1 MAEQSIE
8 NRVAEN
14 TPTDSMVPRVWDECS
29 VGLFVVGQAGEV
41 IHWNRWMSES
51 TGIDVRSA
59 AGCSLV
65 ELFEGYSGSPLQ
77 LAMEAGLE
85 RGEVTVLPRLPRLSV
100 AAVHASGIAAEAEAG
115 PDWMVIVK
123 PMAEGGRRVLV
134 QVFELPPAVPEVTGA
149 EYAEREIYTRSILS
163 SIADAVITTDGSGR
177 INYMNI
183 VAEKLTG
190 WRLGEAMGLPLQ
202 KVFRVI
208 GEAATA
214 LSESIAGC
222 LGSGAPQRVEQKEL
236 VLAHRDGIGVAVE
249 KSIAPIRDPERRVRG
264 LVVVFRDISQER
276 RLAAQV
282 SWQAS
287 HDALTGL
294 VNRGSFDRKLDELL
308 QESRISGRIHC
319 MLYLDLDQF
328 KIVNDTCGHV
338 AGDDLLRQIASTL
351 ASHVRSGDT
360 LARLGGD
367 EFGVL
372 LAGCNEVVAQR
383 IANEMR
389 QAILDFRFTWDDK
402 TYSIGV
408 SIGVVT
414 ITAQSEGVESVLSA
428 ADAACYAAKD
438 CGRNQ
443 VHLYQPHVGE
453 AAQRQGE
460 MRWVSR
466 LHAALEEDRFRL
478 YVQPIVPVESGS
490 GKKGHHEV
498 LIRMEDERGELVPP
512 GDFIPAAERYG
523 LMPKIDRWVVARVF
537 SLVKREYPVLVERGC
552 RFAINLSGAS
562 VNDEDTLLFIG
573 EMMSEYRIPPGMICF
588 EITETAAIANIA
600 SANYFIR
607 TLKQAGCIFSLDD
620 FGSGLSSFAYLKNLP
635 VDYLK
640 IDGAFVRD
648 LADDPVDFAMVQ
660 AINQVGQVMGLRTVA
675 EFVENRRILDR
686 LRLIGVDFA
695 QGYGIARP
703 RPLLD
708 AHGALLLDPDQQTY
722 AVEPNPT

>member
-1 MAEQSIE
+1 MAEQSIDRRLAV
-8 NRVAEN
+8 NR
-14 TPTDSMVPRVWDECS
+14 PTESAAPQVWDECS
-29 VGLFVVGQAGEV
+29 VGLFVVGPGCEV
-41 IHWNRWMSES
+41 IHWNRWMTET
-51 TGIDVRSA
+51 TGIDVQGA
-59 AGCSLV
+59 VGQPLA
-65 ELFEGYSGSPLQ
+65 ELFDDIAGSPLQ
-77 LAMEAGLE
+77 RAVEAALDG
-85 RGEVTVLPRLPRLSV
+85 GETTVLPRLPRPAVASGTASV
-100 AAVHASGIAAEAEAG
+100 AKAEEPAASE
-115 PDWMVIVK
+115 WMVIVK
-123 PMAEGGRRVLV
+123 PMTGSDRQVLL
-134 QVFELPPAVPEVTGA
+134 QVHEQSHPVPLTKSPQD
-149 EYAEREIYTRSILS
+149 AEREIYTRSILS
-163 SIADAVITTDGSGR
+163 SIADAVITTDASGH

-190 WRLGEAMGLPLQ
+190 WRLGEARGLPLQ
-202 KVFRVI
+202 RVFRVV

-214 LSESIAGC
+214 LSEHIAGC
-222 LGSGAPQRVEQKEL
+222 LGKGTAWRTEQTEL

-249 KSIAPIRDPERRVRG
+249 KSIAPIRDPEKRVRG
-264 LVVVFRDISQER
+264 LVLVFRDISQER

-308 QESRISGRIHC
+308 QEARITGRIHC

-338 AGDDLLRQIASTL
+338 AGDELLRQIASTL
-351 ASHVRSGDT
+351 AAHVRSGDT

-372 LAGCNEVVAQR
+372 LSGCNEVVAQR

-389 QAILDFRFTWDDK
+389 QAILDFRFTWHDK
-402 TYSIGV
+402 TFSIGV

-414 ITAQSEGVESVLSA
+414 ITAQSESVESVLSA

-443 VHLYQPHVGE
+443 VHLYRPHGGE

-466 LHAALEEDRFRL
+466 LHAALEEDRFHL

-490 GKKGHHEV
+490 GKQGHHEV
-498 LIRMEDERGELVPP
+498 LIRMQDEEGNLVPP

-537 SLVKREYPVLVERGC
+537 ELIESEYPLLAEKGY

-573 EMMSEYRIPPGMICF
+573 EMMSECRIPPGMVCF

-607 TLKQAGCIFSLDD
+607 TLKQAGCLFSLDD

-675 EFVENRRILDR
+675 EFVENERILER
-686 LRLIGVDFA
+686 LRAIGVDFA

-708 AHGALLLDPDQQTY
+708 EQGALLLDPDQKTY
-722 AVEPNPT
+722 TVEPNTA

>member
-1 MAEQSIE
+1 MARLPIE
-8 NRVAEN
+8 RIQVDGTATDSN
-14 TPTDSMVPRVWDECS
+14 TPQVWDECS
-29 VGLFVVGQAGEV
+29 VGLFVVGSECEV
-41 IHWNRWMSES
+41 IHWNRWMTEA
-51 TGIDVRSA
+51 TGIGVQGA
-59 AGCSLV
+59 IGLPLA
-65 ELFEGYSGSPLQ
+65 ELFDGTSGSSLQ
-77 LAMEAGLE
+77 QAVEAALD
-85 RGEVTVLPRLPRLSV
+85 RGEMTVLPHLARPSVV
-100 AAVHASGIAAEAEAG
+100 AAIGSGVKAAD
-115 PDWMVIVK
+115 PDATEWMVIVK
-123 PMAEGGRRVLV
+123 PMAGGDRQALV
-134 QVFELPPAVPEVTGA
+134 QVFSQPRPMPAIKSPEV
-149 EYAEREIYTRSILS
+149 AEREIYTRSILS
-163 SIADAVITTDGSGR
+163 SIADAVITTDASGR

-190 WRLGEAMGLPLQ
+190 WRLGEAQGLPLQ
-202 KVFRVI
+202 RVFRVV

-214 LSESIAGC
+214 LSENIAGC
-222 LGSGAPQRVEQKEL
+222 LAKGAAQRVEQKEL

-249 KSIAPIRDPERRVRG
+249 KSIAPIRDQEKRVRG
-264 LVVVFRDISQER
+264 LVLVFRDISQER

-308 QESRISGRIHC
+308 QEARITGRIHC

-372 LAGCNEVVAQR
+372 LSACNETVAQR

-389 QAILDFRFTWDDK
+389 QAILDFRFTWNDK
-402 TYSIGV
+402 TFSIGV

-414 ITAQSEGVESVLSA
+414 INAQSEGVESVLSA

-466 LHAALEEDRFRL
+466 LHAALDEERFRL
-478 YVQPIVPVESGS
+478 YVQPIVPVEPTS
-490 GKKGHHEV
+490 GKQGHHEV
-498 LIRMEDERGELVPP
+498 LIRMQDEDGKLVPP

-523 LMPKIDRWVVARVF
+523 LMPKIDRWVVAQVF
-537 SLVKREYPVLVERGC
+537 RLIKSQYPLLEERGY
-552 RFAINLSGAS
+552 RFAINLSGGS

-573 EMMSEYRIPPGMICF
+573 EMMSEYRIPPGMVCF

-607 TLKQAGCIFSLDD
+607 TLKQAGCLFSLDD

-675 EFVENRRILDR
+675 EFVENERILER
-686 LRLIGVDFA
+686 LRVIGVDFA

-708 AHGALLLDPDQQTY
+708 ERGMLLLDPDQEAD
-722 AVEPNPT
+722 AVESNPA